1 MGAPDA
7 PQLASG
13 NRQSQ
18 KRSNSHAARSPRHS
32 MPQVVEFPHGLH
44 EFCILEVNIRYLR
57 IPAGDLNRRG
67 WAGSAPTGIASE
79 KDRSASQSRER
90 EIGFTRSKRR
100 FTELATKGNAP
111 IPEVLD
117 GCIRRLPTQKIVGTV
132 IPNHPPK
139 RTLLLQSPSVTS
151 RSGFWSGRL

>member
-1 MGAPDA
+1 MVG
-7 PQLASG
+7 
-13 NRQSQ
+13 
-18 KRSNSHAARSPRHS
+18 SNSGSWGLSPRARIFDLEALH
-32 MPQVVEFPHGLH
+32 H

-57 IPAGDLNRRG
+57 NPAGDLNRRG
-67 WAGSAPTGIASE
+67 WAGRAPTGIASE

-117 GCIRRLPTQKIVGTV
+117 GCIRRLPTPKDSRRRHSKSPTEKNAIFTIFKYHFTIGILVRSIVMATAP
-132 IPNHPPK
+132 IRTAPN
-139 RTLLLQSPSVTS
+139 TM
-151 RSGFWSGRL
+151 F